1 MSATATYENQISKF
15 RLYRVSEFTNNLA
28 ILHNIKCH
36 SLQIDVNLTG
46 GEIGRDLG
54 TWWLNNKHGRHHNS
68 GWHQGRVDYP
78 DETVD
83 YIKISVI
90 DDVEVMLLLN
100 LMMSKLYCSKIEFS
114 FGQTFF
120 SEPRNVLKMFLIF

>member
-1 MSATATYENQISKF
+1 MPRITPHQEALRIYYCNKE
-15 RLYRVSEFTNNLA
+15 
-28 ILHNIKCH
+28 
-36 SLQIDVNLTG
+36 LQEL
-46 GEIGRDLG
+46 
-54 TWWLNNKHGRHHNS
+54 K
-68 GWHQGRVDYP
+68 VDYP
-78 DETVD
+78 DGTVD
-83 YIKISVI
+83 YIKISDI